1 MNVAFNGKSMIR
13 QLSPQ
18 QEQCFENKLK
28 EKLINFFYKIK
39 VFLYVCFFLLNY
51 LLEDLISGVR
61 NVIICVGFHVVSDD
75 DLDCSWLLLNQSVF
89 LFSQV

>member
-1 MNVAFNGKSMIR
+1 MFV
-13 QLSPQ
+13 
-18 QEQCFENKLK
+18 
-28 EKLINFFYKIK
+28 
-39 VFLYVCFFLLNY
+39 FFLLNY
-51 LLEDLISGVR
+51 LLEDLTSGVR